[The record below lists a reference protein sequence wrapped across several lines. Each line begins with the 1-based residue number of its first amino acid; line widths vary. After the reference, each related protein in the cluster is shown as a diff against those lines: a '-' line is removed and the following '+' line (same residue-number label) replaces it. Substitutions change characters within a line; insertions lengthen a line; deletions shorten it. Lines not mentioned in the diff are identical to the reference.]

1 MDTAILKCGAF
12 ASTVPD
18 APTLIFDSPPL
29 FRALVPTLAADHPI
43 CVWRVTQEL
52 TPLISIKKYLELAT
66 LKVPV
71 AAMPPEAPELPS
83 AEPEMNDALPA
94 VLACYRSALL
104 AIGKSAVK
112 GIPALGA
119 ELDSNLQ
126 GLEQL
131 LSLNP
136 TPEAIRQ
143 TECQVEHLLQ
153 DWGERTA
160 EHLKSNADV
169 VKELLIALATTAES
183 VGIRDHRYS
192 NQFNDLTVN
201 LEKIGNLDNL
211 TQIRSS
217 LVRRVTELKK
227 SVDEMTRESH
237 QLVTQ
242 LRAEVS
248 AYETKLRHAEH
259 LVLKDELTGVASRHS
274 AEETMQWNIE
284 NRQNFCVLMLDLNG
298 FKPINDIHG
307 HLAGDHLLKQFAMRL
322 QMNARPGDLVS
333 RWGGDEFIVLLA
345 CDTAG
350 ARTRVDRIRKSVFGK
365 YTIQDGTG
373 ETHHVQVD
381 ASIGLAQWRPGE
393 TMQKLVAQADALMY
407 QDKRQSRAFA
417 PRR

>member
-1 MDTAILKCGAF
+1 
-12 ASTVPD
+12 
-18 APTLIFDSPPL
+18 
-29 FRALVPTLAADHPI
+29 
-43 CVWRVTQEL
+43 
-52 TPLISIKKYLELAT
+52 LISIKRYLELAT
-66 LKVPV
+66 LEVPV
-71 AAMPPEAPELPS
+71 AALPPEAPEIPPAETAPNDPLP
-83 AEPEMNDALPA
+83 
-94 VLACYRSALL
+94 VILACYRAALL

-136 TPEAIRQ
+136 TPEAISQ
-143 TECQVEHLLQ
+143 AESQVEHLLQ
-153 DWGERTA
+153 KWGERTA
-160 EHLKSNADV
+160 EHLKSNADG

-192 NQFNDLTVN
+192 NQFTDLTIH
-201 LEKIGNLDNL
+201 LERIGDLDNL

-217 LVRRVTELKK
+217 LVRRVTELKE
-227 SVDEMTRESH
+227 SVDQMTHESH

-248 AYETKLRHAEH
+248 TYETKLKQAEH

-274 AEETMQWNIE
+274 AEETIQWNIA
-284 NRQNFCVLMLDLNG
+284 NKQTFCILMLDLNG
-298 FKPINDIHG
+298 FKPINDVHG
-307 HLAGDHLLKQFAMRL
+307 HLAGDHLLKQFATRL
-322 QMNARPGDLVS
+322 QMNARPGDFVS
-333 RWGGDEFIVLLA
+333 RWGGDEFVMLLA

-365 YTIQDGTG
+365 YTIQDGAG
-373 ETHHVQVD
+373 EAQHVQVD

-393 TMQKLVAQADALMY
+393 NMQKLVAQADAIMY
-407 QDKRQSRAFA
+407 QDKRQSQGFA
-417 PRR
+417 RRR

>member
-1 MDTAILKCGAF
+1 MRDVCLNGAQC
-12 ASTVPD
+12 PD
-18 APTLIFDSPPL
+18 SDLRFS
-29 FRALVPTLAADHPI
+29 ALVPTLAADHPI
-43 CVWRVTQEL
+43 LVWRVTQEL
-52 TPLISIKKYLELAT
+52 TLLISIKKYLELAT
-66 LKVPV
+66 LESPV
-71 AAMPPEAPELPS
+71 AAVPPEAPEIHS
-83 AEPEMNDALPA
+83 DEAKKNDVAPA
-94 VLACYRSALL
+94 ILASYRAALL

-119 ELDSNLQ
+119 ELDTKLQ
-126 GLEQL
+126 GLEQQ

-136 TPEAIRQ
+136 TSEVIRQ
-143 TECQVEHLLQ
+143 TESQVVHLLQ
-153 DWGERTA
+153 QWGERTA

-217 LVRRVTELKK
+217 LVRRVTELKE
-227 SVDEMTRESH
+227 SVDQMTHESH

-248 AYETKLRHAEH
+248 TYETKLKQAEH
-259 LVLKDELTGVASRHS
+259 LVLKDELTGVSSRRS
-274 AEETMQWNIE
+274 AEETIEWNIA
-284 NRQNFCVLMLDLNG
+284 NKQTFCILMLDLNG

-307 HLAGDHLLKQFAMRL
+307 HLAGDHLLKQFAMRM

-350 ARTRVDRIRKSVFGK
+350 ARTRVERIRKSVFGK
-365 YTIQDGTG
+365 YTIQDGAG